1 MFGVVVIF
9 GAVDVI
15 GIHYFNVFYNCYVVL
30 MLVYKKKNYHK
41 IEEFRFLEF
50 VVFIL
55 RKFLHTKEK
64 SKAYSC
70 VFDDNKH
77 HFSWIGQ

>member
-30 MLVYKKKNYHK
+30 MLVYKKKIITKSSNLD
-41 IEEFRFLEF
+41 FWSLLFLYLENSYTLKKKAKLIL
-50 VVFIL
+50 VFLTII
-55 RKFLHTKEK
+55 
-64 SKAYSC
+64 SIISA
-70 VFDDNKH
+70 
-77 HFSWIGQ
+77 G